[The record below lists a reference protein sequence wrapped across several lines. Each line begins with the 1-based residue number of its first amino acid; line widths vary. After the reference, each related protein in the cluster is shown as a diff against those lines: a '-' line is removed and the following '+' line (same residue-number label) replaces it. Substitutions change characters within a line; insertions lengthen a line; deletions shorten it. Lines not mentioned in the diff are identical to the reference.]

1 MRSLAVYNNDILAG
15 ILTEDVPGRGYVFSY
30 EESYL
35 VSGGNPVS
43 FTLPLR
49 REPYESE
56 ALFPFFSNMIPEGAN
71 RRMICRANR
80 IDEEDLFGVLTAMAG
95 KDTIGSVN
103 VRRID
108 G

>member
-15 ILTEDVPGRGYVFSY
+15 ILTEDAPGRGYVFSY

-35 VSGGNPVS
+35 ASGGNPVS

-49 REPYESE
+49 RKPYESE

-71 RRMICRANR
+71 RTMICRANR

-108 G
+108 R